1 MLDSILRTAR
11 AAVAFAAIIGAPL
24 AIGGTAL
31 ADTPKDQ
38 IAQAKQLLEDGRV
51 VAARDLLV
59 EARRDATGED
69 REHVFDLL
77 TSADE
82 RLRHMSETEISLQ
95 KARLALDHG
104 DLRRADMQATAV
116 LRSDKATDEEK
127 KLASSLLDESARTRD
142 ELAPMVGPALDQA
155 VKDYEAGNYA
165 EAKAGLE
172 SVSRT
177 GVRLTAE
184 QSTTLRRYRER
195 IYQLERD
202 RGAPFEMDY
211 VPLGVLS
218 TASGQTAAATATV
231 AMGAQDTGDQS
242 QPQTTNGQG
251 QKPGAGD
258 ELMDNLAPKVDAER
272 TLAEADAAF
281 KAGRYAE
288 ARTKYLLVTTK
299 YAQYLTDDEVARA
312 QQNLQESQAKLGAA
326 TGLLGREV
334 EQRSIILQQVEAE
347 VDNLKAQ
354 ARAALAAGDF
364 ESARRVLAEARL
376 KWNELKANG
385 LVSDE
390 RYRKTDEELRDMLDQ
405 VEQAQ
410 RDAVEQKV
418 KQEGAKVKSEQQA
431 AQAEA
436 HRQQQQRI
444 NESLDRLRQLQ
455 REQKYEEALQVCQE
469 VLFLDPTNPA
479 ANLMKDVLQDI
490 ILYRQNESIQR
501 RKSLALARE
510 SNAIEEGM
518 IIPQSE
524 MAYPPDW
531 PEISLKRGQ
540 VVSYAESPQD
550 RRVYAALDARRMPA
564 RFQDSPLEDVL
575 SFIAT
580 VTNLNFDVDWDAL
593 AQIGVE
599 KDARVSLELSDVP
612 ARVVLDRVLQKASID
627 EFNKAS
633 WAVKD
638 GIVVVSSDDKLRK
651 NTFIVIYDVRDL
663 LFQVNN
669 YDQVPQLDLD
679 AAIQQ
684 GGQGGG
690 GGGGG
695 SIFQDNQDQ
704 TQFATPEQQLEQ
716 LLEIIQTNV
725 DFEGWRDNGGDTGI
739 VQTLNNNLIITN
751 TAKNHREIQAL
762 LDKLREVR
770 SLQITVET
778 RILQVSTDFFE
789 RIGFDVDLYFNGN
802 TFQDAARRQVEAFG
816 LGSLANEGTTIKY
829 SDLVG
834 TDGTNLAPGYYIS
847 GIDQNTGL
855 PIYTFGTVPD
865 GTALPYTIPAPGQG
879 GTSQLSTIP
888 VQQGSDAI
896 TQRLVDA
903 LSDFASTVD
912 NLNPAL
918 AVAGTFLDDVQVD
931 FLIEATQ
938 ADQRSVELNAP
949 RLTFMNGRAAN
960 ISVGR
965 QQAYVSQLTPVVGTS
980 AAGFDPTVSTLN
992 TGFSLLLQGVVSADR
1007 RYVTMN
1013 AEITTA
1019 ELIQFSPQQVSLAVG
1034 GTAGTQGGGVVTDV
1048 FQVPEVLTTRV
1059 RTGLT
1064 IPDQG
1069 TALLGG
1075 QRVATEV
1082 DVESGVPVLSKIP
1095 IINRFFTNSSTVK
1108 SESTL
1113 LLLLKPRILI
1123 QSEQEDELFPGLSD
1137 KMANPY
1143 GF

>member
-11 AAVAFAAIIGAPL
+11 AALAFAAIIGAPL
-24 AIGGTAL
+24 AMSGTAL
-31 ADTPKDQ
+31 GATPSEDM
-38 IAQAKQLLEDGRV
+38 AQAKRLLESGQV
-51 VAARDLLV
+51 VEARDLLV
-59 EARRDATGED
+59 EARRDATGEE
-69 REHVFDLL
+69 RERVFELL
-77 TSADE
+77 ASADE
-82 RLRHMSETEISLQ
+82 RLRHMTEIEISLQ
-95 KARLALDHG
+95 KARLALDQG

-116 LRSDKATDEEK
+116 LRATNATDAEQQ
-127 KLASSLLDESARTRD
+127 LASSLLDESARVRD
-142 ELAPMVGPALDQA
+142 ELAPMVAPALEQA
-155 VKDYEAGNYA
+155 VKDYNAGEYA

-177 GVRLTAE
+177 GVRLSAE
-184 QSTTLRRYRER
+184 QSSTLRRYRER
-195 IYQLERD
+195 IYELERD
-202 RGAPFEMDY
+202 RGAPYEMEY
-211 VPLGVLS
+211 VPLGVLNS
-218 TASGQTAAATATV
+218 AGGQAVGAVTLV
-231 AMGAQDTGDQS
+231 AMAAQDAQETSGN
-242 QPQTTNGQG
+242 QPQS
-251 QKPGAGD
+251 GD
-258 ELMDNLAPKVDAER
+258 EMLDDVAPRVDAQR
-272 TLAEADAAF
+272 TLVEADTAF
-281 KAGRYAE
+281 DAGRYAE
-288 ARTKYLLVTTK
+288 ARSKYLQVTTK
-299 YAQYLTDDEVARA
+299 YAQYLTDEQVAQA
-312 QQNLQESQAKLGAA
+312 QSRLQESQARLGAA
-326 TGLLGREV
+326 TGDMLGREV

-364 ESARRVLAEARL
+364 ESARRVLAEAQL

-390 RYRKTDEELRDMLDQ
+390 RYRKTADELRTMLDQ
-405 VEQAQ
+405 VEQTQ
-410 RDAVEQKV
+410 RDAIKSKVE
-418 KQEGAKVKSEQQA
+418 QEGAKVRTEQA
-431 AQAEA
+431 GAQATA
-436 HRQQQQRI
+436 LRQQQQRV
-444 NESLDRLRQLQ
+444 NESLDRLRQLTQ
-455 REQKYEEALQVCQE
+455 EQKYAEALQVCEE

-479 ANLMKDVLQDI
+479 AQLMQDILQDL
-490 ILYRQNESIQR
+490 ILYRQDFDIQR
-501 RKSLALARE
+501 RKSLSFARE
-510 SNAIEEGM
+510 SNAISEAM
-518 IIPQSE
+518 VIPQSE
-524 MAYPPDW
+524 LAFPPDW

-540 VVSYAESPQD
+540 VVSFAESPQD
-550 RRVYAALDARRMPA
+550 RRVYAALDSRRMPA
-564 RFQDSPLEDVL
+564 RFQDSPLQDVL
-575 SFIAT
+575 SFVAT
-580 VTNLNFDVDWDAL
+580 VTNLNFDIDWDSL
-593 AQIGVE
+593 EQIGVE
-599 KDARVSLELSDVP
+599 KDSRVSLELSDVA

-627 EFNKAS
+627 EFNRAS
-633 WAVKD
+633 WAVQD

-669 YDQVPQLDLD
+669 YDQVPELDLD

-690 GGGGG
+690 GGGG
-695 SIFQDNQDQ
+695 SIFEDNQEDQ
-704 TQFATPEQQLEQ
+704 ELPTEAEQLDQ

-802 TFQDAARRQVEAFG
+802 TFQDAALRQVQAFG
-816 LGSLANEGTTIKY
+816 LGSLANEGTTINY
-829 SDLVG
+829 SNLVG
-834 TDGTNLAPGYYIS
+834 TDGTNAAPGYVIT

-855 PIYTFGTVPD
+855 PIYTFGQ
-865 GTALPYTIPAPGQG
+865 GATATPYTIPAPGQG
-879 GTSQLSTIP
+879 GTSNLSTIP
-888 VQQGSDAI
+888 VQQNSDAI
-896 TQRLVDA
+896 TQTLIES
-903 LSDFASTVD
+903 LSSFAQSIGQ
-912 NLNPAL
+912 LNPAL

-965 QQAYVSQLTPVVGTS
+965 QQAYVSALTPVVGTA

-1019 ELIQFSPQQVSLAVG
+1019 ELIQFTPQSVSLAVG
-1034 GTAGTQGGGVVTDV
+1034 GAAGSIGGGVVTDV

-1075 QRVATEV
+1075 QRVATEI

-1095 IINRFFTNSSTVK
+1095 IINRFFTNTATVK

-1113 LLLLKPRILI
+1113 LILLKPRILI

-1137 KMANPY
+1137 QMANPY